1 MTILGISLIAI
12 GIALVC
18 AGLVFRPRAP
28 RSDSAALNAPDEF
41 RTILDALDEEDRR
54 DESRDLGEPLA
65 KEQPTDPAA
74 GPRSNKASNVAPV
87 SVNRSHSAA
96 PNIGNRALKTGG
108 RRAP

>member
-28 RSDSAALNAPDEF
+28 RSDPAAPNAPDEF

-65 KEQPTDPAA
+65 KEQPTDPPARA
-74 GPRSNKASNVAPV
+74 TIKLSKQRRPRLS
-87 SVNRSHSAA
+87 
-96 PNIGNRALKTGG
+96 
-108 RRAP
+108 